1 MPDVIVIGLGSMGS
15 AAAYHLATRGAHVIG
30 VDRFTPPHSRG
41 AHAGGSRIIRMTY
54 AEGPA
59 YVSLLRR
66 AYALWDQLSAVTGTE
81 LVTPTGGLFVGPA
94 MSATVAGALRS
105 AREHGLV
112 HELLDADEIHRRYP
126 AFTPS
131 DDDAA
136 VYDEAAGIV
145 TPEAAISA
153 LLRLGAEAG
162 ADLRFGTAVASWK
175 ATDAG
180 IAVSL
185 DDGTI
190 LTADRLIVAPGG
202 WAPGL
207 LGFPIE
213 IQRRVQHYWLPT
225 EAGYAPGDFPVWIWE
240 DSSGVAAY
248 GMPEFGPDRWVKAA
262 FHHADDPASAS
273 EGAADPVPGEEE
285 PVRTWLR
292 ERIPGIAA
300 AAYAGGKQCLY
311 ALTPDGDFILGRHP
325 EWDRVA
331 VAAGF
336 SGHGFKFVPVVGE
349 ILADLTTGVAPSYDL
364 SPFAPTRFVTPA

>member
-15 AAAYHLATRGAHVIG
+15 AAAYHLASRGAHVIG
-30 VDRFTPPHSRG
+30 LDRFTPPHTRG

-59 YVSLLRR
+59 YVALLRR
-66 AYALWDQLSAVTGTE
+66 AYALWDQMSEAAGE
-81 LVTPTGGLFVGPA
+81 RLVTPTGGLFVGPA

-105 AREHGLV
+105 AREHGLA
-112 HELLDADEIHRRYP
+112 HELLDAAEIHRRYP
-126 AFTPS
+126 AFTPG
-131 DDDAA
+131 DDDLA

-153 LLRLGAEAG
+153 LLRLGSEAG
-162 ADLRFGTAVASWK
+162 ADLRYGRGAASWK
-175 ATDAG
+175 ATDTG
-180 IAVSL
+180 VAVTL
-185 DDGTI
+185 EDGSV
-190 LTADRLIVAPGG
+190 LSADRLIVAPGG

-225 EAGYAPGDFPVWIWE
+225 GPGYAPGEFPVWIWE
-240 DSSGVAAY
+240 DDAKVAAY

-273 EGAADPVPGEEE
+273 EGAAAPVPGEEE
-285 PVRTWLR
+285 PVRSWLR
-292 ERIPGIAA
+292 GRIPGIAT

-311 ALTPDGDFILGRHP
+311 ALTPDENFIIGRHP
-325 EWDRVA
+325 ECDRVA

-349 ILADLTTGVAPSYDL
+349 ILADLSTGVAPSYDL
-364 SPFAPTRFVTPA
+364 SLFSPDRFAGR